1 MTDSGKM
8 ERKGKP
14 LDLSN
19 LKGTRDYLPEAQRI
33 RARVIRTLEDTFALY
48 GYPPLETPMLN
59 RFDVLASK
67 YAGGAEILK
76 EIYRLRDQGNRDL
89 ALRYDL
95 TVPFA
100 KVMGLNPERPLPF
113 RRYEIGR
120 VFRDGP
126 VKAGR
131 NREFTQCDVDVVG
144 ISSVLAEAEMMQM
157 AVRVYTELGLD
168 IVIRY
173 NNRKWLQAV
182 VAAAGIRSDNVL
194 AVLAA
199 VDKLEKAGQEAVCL
213 ELTQCGTSMGQQE
226 RLFSLLRMSRK
237 TLLALAASGSGG
249 SAAVEI
255 SRVSGDDGREL
266 PGIPMEAALTAHAEA
281 LGSASAE
288 LEVLE
293 SALDVLG
300 VTTRTV
306 FTPTLTRGLDIY
318 TGTVWEVFMTSGDIT
333 SSIGAGGRYDRII
346 GAFLDVTSQVQIPA
360 VGMTFGLD
368 VIYAVLEMQN
378 RAQDQEG
385 AEVVVVPVGLMPDTA
400 SDQARDCLRLVSA
413 IREQGVPAVLD
424 LSGRRLRQAMRD
436 AARRNAPYVV
446 LVGEAELVQGCATVR
461 VMATGQETSV
471 PLGDVGRWLRAAGA
485 EGDTQNG

>member
-1 MTDSGKM
+1 MLNNREMDITGYANRGESAGGATNTDNT
-8 ERKGKP
+8 GKP

-76 EIYRLRDQGNRDL
+76 EMYRLQDQGGREL

-100 KVMGLNPERPLPF
+100 KVMGLNPDRPLPF

-126 VKAGR
+126 VKTGR

-144 ISSVLAEAEMMQM
+144 ISSVLAEAELMEM
-157 AVRVYTELGLD
+157 AVRIYKTLGLD

-182 VAAAGIRSDNVL
+182 VEAAGIPSDKVL
-194 AVLAA
+194 PVLSA
-199 VDKLEKAGQEAVCL
+199 VDKLEKIGREGVCG
-213 ELTQCGTSMGQQE
+213 ELTQRGITHDQQG
-226 RLFSLLRMSRK
+226 RFFSLLRMGRQ
-237 TLLALAASGSGG
+237 AL
-249 SAAVEI
+249 
-255 SRVSGDDGREL
+255 RE
-266 PGIPMEAALTAHAEA
+266 
-281 LGSASAE
+281 ASAE
-288 LEVLE
+288 LDALE
-293 SALDVLG
+293 SALEALG
-300 VTTRTV
+300 VASRTV

-333 SSIGAGGRYDRII
+333 SSVGAGGRYDRII
-346 GAFLDVTSQVQIPA
+346 GAFLGADAQTQYPA

-368 VIYAVLEMQN
+368 VIYAVLEAQN

-385 AEVVVVPVGLMPDTA
+385 AEVVVIPIGLEQDA
-400 SDQARDCLRLVSA
+400 ESNLSQACLRLVTA
-413 IREQGVPAVLD
+413 IREQGVAAVLD

-436 AARRNAPYVV
+436 AARRKAPYVV
-446 LVGEAELVQGCATVR
+446 LVGEDELGQGRVIVR
-461 VMATGQETSV
+461 EMGTELGTGRETAV
-471 PLGDVGRWLRAAGA
+471 PLEAVGTWLGMARAQKTTASA
-485 EGDTQNG
+485 DA